1 MGHDS
6 FEESA
11 NTKRNISLKMTVM
24 ARQLRKQFDH
34 DLESFGVTRSQW
46 TAIAVVARRP
56 GATQRIIAETLD
68 MSEAAAGRL
77 IDKLCAE
84 GLLERQ
90 AKADDKRAWC
100 VSLTPAALPI
110 LDQVSGVAARLE
122 EHTFRGFE
130 ESELNQLS
138 ALLDRLYANINCGSE
153 EAEPQKKR
161 A

>member
-1 MGHDS
+1 MGHGFDEPTS
-6 FEESA
+6 I
-11 NTKRNISLKMTVM
+11 KRNISTKMTVM

-46 TAIAVVARRP
+46 TTIAVVARRP

-110 LDQVSGVAARLE
+110 LGQVGEIATRLE

-130 ESELNQLS
+130 EAELTQLSELLN
-138 ALLDRLYANINCGSE
+138 RLYANISCGSE
-153 EAEPQKKR
+153 NADPQKKR